1 MTLLPFLPILI
12 PLAFAL
18 GALLMPAKSRIIGI
32 VGSAALLIAAVL
44 LLRHVSARG
53 ILVAQVGNWPA
64 PFGVTLVIDNLSAI
78 MVMLAGVMALM
89 VSIYAYR
96 AVDPARHRFGFFP
109 LFFFLLMGVCGA
121 FTTGDLFN
129 MYVWFEVLLISSFV
143 LLALGGERPQLEGAV
158 KYVTLNLLSSTFFLI
173 ALALIYGKLGTLNIA
188 DLAVKAAQMPNDTP
202 LKIAALLLLAAFG
215 VKAAVFPLY
224 FWLPASYHTP
234 PAAVSTLFAG
244 LMTKVGVY
252 ALIRTFTLIFIHD
265 RGQTHNIL
273 LILASLT
280 MFFGVIG
287 AAVQFDFRRI
297 LAFHSISQ
305 IGYMIMGLALFTP
318 LALAGAV
325 FFMVHHTLVK
335 SNLFLISGAV
345 AHVRGTFDLKKLG
358 GLYPSQPLLALLF
371 IIAAFSLAGLPP
383 LTGFWAKFFLVKAGL
398 QSEAYLT
405 VLAALVVSLLT
416 LYSMTK
422 IWAEAFWKDDPQP
435 QVPSAPNLLSM
446 TLPVALMTALILLF
460 SFAAE
465 PLVQLTLKTA
475 AQLLD
480 PQIYIQAVLG
490 E

>member
-1 MTLLPFLPILI
+1 MSLLPFLPILM

-18 GALLMPAKSRIIGI
+18 IALVLPSKSRIIGI
-32 VGSAALLIAAVL
+32 VGSAALLIAATFL
-44 LLRHVSARG
+44 LMEIKRSG
-53 ILVAQVGNWPA
+53 ILVAQVGDWPA
-64 PFGVTLVIDNLSAI
+64 PFGVTFVVDYLSAI
-78 MVMLAGVMALM
+78 MVMVAGVMALI
-89 VSIYAYR
+89 VSIYAYG
-96 AVDPARHRFGFFP
+96 AVDAARHRFGFFP

-143 LLALGGERPQLEGAV
+143 LLALGGERSQLEGAV

-188 DLAVKAAQMPNDTP
+188 DIAVKAAQMPDDA
-202 LKIAALLLLAAFG
+202 LVKVAALLLMAAFG
-215 VKAAVFPLY
+215 IKAAVFPLH

-234 PAAVSTLFAG
+234 PAAVSALFAG

-252 ALIRTFTLIFIHD
+252 ALIRTFTMIFIHD
-265 RGQTHNIL
+265 RAQTHAIL

-305 IGYMIMGLALFTP
+305 IGYMMMGLALTTP

-335 SNLFLISGAV
+335 SNLFLISGVV
-345 AHVRGTFDLKKLG
+345 AQVRGSFDLKKLG
-358 GLYPSQPLLALLF
+358 GLYQSQPLLAAVF
-371 IIAAFSLAGLPP
+371 VISAFSLAGLPP

-398 QSEAYLT
+398 QAEAFMT
-405 VLAALVVSLLT
+405 VVVALVVSLLT

-422 IWAEAFWKDDPQP
+422 IWAEAFWKDDPRPEVASSSQ
-435 QVPSAPNLLSM
+435 SASL
-446 TLPVALMTALILLF
+446 TLPVVLMTALILLF
-460 SFAAE
+460 SLAAE

-475 AQLLD
+475 EQLLN

-490 E
+490 K